1 MDYAAIGQRVRSRRK
16 ELKLTQAEL
25 AKRIGL
31 STSALGRI
39 ERGTQE
45 MSGDTLVK
53 LCHALDTLPSR
64 LVVMEEEPLE
74 IPWLLRSA
82 EEAEKLHS
90 WEH

>member
-1 MDYAAIGQRVRSRRK
+1 MDYAAIGQRVRSRRE

-25 AKRIGL
+25 ARRIGL
-31 STSALGRI
+31 STAALGEI

-64 LVVMEEEPLE
+64 LVVLEEEPLG
-74 IPWLLRSA
+74 IPWLLQSA
-82 EEAEKLHS
+82 EEAVKLHS